1 MTVGPT
7 LVPCRR
13 INGPVKGLAMRKI
26 SMEGMG
32 MDVVDVGIRR
42 CFFFLGGG
50 WVGLGSTQILHIQ

>member
-26 SMEGMG
+26 SMEGM
-32 MDVVDVGIRR
+32 DVVDVGIRR
-42 CFFFLGGG
+42 FFFGGG
-50 WVGLGSTQILHIQ
+50 GGG